1 VFWLSTI
8 GLTLIAWGTA
18 PFAGLM
24 ASFYTHEDDVKE
36 VVKILIWLNAA
47 FMPIWA
53 ASWVLPAGLKGA
65 RDARFAMW
73 VSMLGMWGCRVVA
86 GYTLGVMLGW
96 GWSASGWGC
105 SSTGP
110 CGARCST
117 GGWSAGA
124 GCGNI
129 REKCLTIA
137 RSGE

>member
-1 VFWLSTI
+1 M
-8 GLTLIAWGTA
+8 GTA
-18 PFAGLM
+18 RRA
-24 ASFYTHEDDVKE
+24 E
-36 VVKILIWLNAA
+36 
-47 FMPIWA
+47 
-53 ASWVLPAGLKGA
+53 GA

-96 GWSASGWGC
+96 GVVGVWLGMFLDWAVR
-105 SSTGP
+105 
-110 CGARCST
+110 ARCST
-117 GGWSAGA
+117 GAWSAGA